1 MCLCPG
7 PALAPAAQAPLTA
20 VSSAVPHPAS
30 HNVGPGALQEPRAGK
45 SLFRGDSAPLL
56 HNSVHNT
63 ISSAPSIVHSTVH
76 SAPVVTEVHHDG
88 GYDEKPDPFTFEYG
102 VHDDTYYTDFSEV
115 RSGDE
120 YGNIVGEYQ
129 VSPHRIKQLY
139 SIRQHFVTV
148 LPVLT

>member
-7 PALAPAAQAPLTA
+7 PALAPAAQGPLTA
-20 VSSAVPHPAS
+20 VSSAV
-30 HNVGPGALQEPRAGK
+30 GPGALQQPRAGK

-120 YGNIVGEYQ
+120 YGNIVREYQ
-129 VSPHRIKQLY
+129 VSLHRIKQLY

-148 LPVLT
+148 QKQTLSVLCKK